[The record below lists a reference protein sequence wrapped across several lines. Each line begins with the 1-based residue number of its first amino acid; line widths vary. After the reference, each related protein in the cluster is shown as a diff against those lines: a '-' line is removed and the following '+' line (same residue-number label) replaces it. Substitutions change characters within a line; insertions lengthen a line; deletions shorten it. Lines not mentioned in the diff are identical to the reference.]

1 MGRFV
6 RVASVS
12 DIPEG
17 KLKAYEIEHV
27 NLVIAHSPE
36 GIYAL
41 ANECTHDSE
50 PMANGRIR
58 GGDIMCIRHGARFDL
73 RTGAVTAPP
82 AIVPLDT
89 YEVKVEGDDIFV
101 YLG

>member
-1 MGRFV
+1 MGKFV
-6 RVASVS
+6 RVAAVNE
-12 DIPEG
+12 IPEG
-17 KLKAYEIEHV
+17 KIRAYEIEHV
-27 NLVIAHSPE
+27 SFVLAHSAE

-50 PMANGRIR
+50 PIANGRIR

-73 RTGAVTAPP
+73 KTGAVTAPP

-89 YEVKVEGDDIFV
+89 YEVKVEGDEIFV
-101 YLG
+101 YLE